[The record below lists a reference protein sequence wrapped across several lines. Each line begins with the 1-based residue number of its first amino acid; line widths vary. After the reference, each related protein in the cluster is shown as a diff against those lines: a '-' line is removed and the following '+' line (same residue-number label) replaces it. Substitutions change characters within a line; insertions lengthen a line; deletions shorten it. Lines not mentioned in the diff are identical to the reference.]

1 MELGTAPQ
9 ILGGVMNIYL
19 LIDQLIAYAIDQ
31 RLLAPADEIWAR
43 NQLLHILKLTDY
55 APSGF
60 KGDTPEFPCEILS
73 KICDWAAKQ
82 KLFEPDTVTQ
92 RDLFDTQLMGVFARK
107 PSEVENEFFEL
118 WAQNSKKATD
128 KFYHDARALDYIRT
142 ARVAKNKH
150 WKARTPYGALDI
162 TINMSKPEKDPK
174 DIAAALKAPAAS
186 YPSCLLCKEN
196 EGYAGRLN
204 HPARQNLR
212 LIGLD
217 LLQDGEPWFLQ
228 YSPYVYYNEHCIFL
242 SAKHE
247 PMKLTKKSF
256 ERLLAFVEVFPHYF
270 IGSNADLPI
279 VGGSILTHDHFQGGR
294 YTFAMEKAPVETTFK
309 MAKFPRVK
317 AGTIKWPMSVIRL
330 QGSKKDL
337 AEAAD
342 YILKK
347 WRAYSDPKAD
357 ILAKTAGTPHNTVTP
372 IARRRGK
379 AFELDIVLRNNRT
392 TQEFPLGI
400 FHPHEEVHH
409 IKKENIG
416 LIEVMGLA
424 VLPARLAKEL
434 ADLEPL
440 LIKKDLKAIQKDPSL
455 SKHAPWAEGLLAK
468 YTFTKANTQ
477 EILQKEV
484 GKVFARVLEYAGVY
498 KRNPEGKAAFERFLK
513 KL

>member
-1 MELGTAPQ
+1 M
-9 ILGGVMNIYL
+9 
-19 LIDQLIAYAIDQ
+19 
-31 RLLAPADEIWAR
+31 
-43 NQLLHILKLTDY
+43 
-55 APSGF
+55 
-60 KGDTPEFPCEILS
+60 
-73 KICDWAAKQ
+73 
-82 KLFEPDTVTQ
+82 
-92 RDLFDTQLMGVFARK
+92 
-107 PSEVENEFFEL
+107 
-118 WAQNSKKATD
+118 
-128 KFYHDARALDYIRT
+128 
-142 ARVAKNKH
+142 
-150 WKARTPYGALDI
+150 
-162 TINMSKPEKDPK
+162 
-174 DIAAALKAPAAS
+174 
-186 YPSCLLCKEN
+186 
-196 EGYAGRLN
+196 
-204 HPARQNLR
+204 
-212 LIGLD
+212 
-217 LLQDGEPWFLQ
+217 Q

-294 YTFAMEKAPVETTFK
+294 YTFAMEKAPIEKTFK
-309 MAKFPRVK
+309 LAKFPRVK
-317 AGTIKWPMSVIRL
+317 AGTVKWPMSVIRL

-357 ILAKTAGTPHNTVTP
+357 ILAKTGDTPHNTVTP

-392 TQEFPLGI
+392 TDEFPLGI
-400 FHPHEEVHH
+400 FHPHAEVHH

-440 LIKKDLKAIQKDPSL
+440 LIKKDLKAIEKDPAL
-455 SKHAPWAEGLLAK
+455 AKHAPWAKEMLAK
-468 YTFTKANTQ
+468 YKFTKANTQ

-484 GKVFARVLEYAGVY
+484 GRIFARVLEYAGVY
-498 KRNPEGKAAFERFLK
+498 KRTPEGQAAFERFLK

>member
-1 MELGTAPQ
+1 
-9 ILGGVMNIYL
+9 MNIYL

-31 RLLAPADEIWAR
+31 ELLAPADEVWAR
-43 NQLLHILKLTDY
+43 NQLLDLLKLNDY
-55 APSGF
+55 SPSGF
-60 KGDTPEFPCEILS
+60 KGATPEFPCEILS

-92 RDLFDTQLMGVFARK
+92 RDLFDTKLMGVFARK

-118 WAQNSKKATD
+118 WAQNPKKATD

-174 DIAAALKAPAAS
+174 DIAAALKAAPAS

-196 EGYAGRLN
+196 EGYAGRTN

-217 LLQDGEPWFLQ
+217 LLQDGKPWFLQ

-242 SAKHE
+242 SDTHE

-294 YTFAMEKAPVETTFK
+294 YVFAMEKAPIEKTFK
-309 MAKFPRVK
+309 LPKFPRVK
-317 AGTIKWPMSVIRL
+317 AGIVKWPMSVIRL

-347 WRAYSDPKAD
+347 WRVYSDPKAD

-392 TQEFPLGI
+392 TDEFPLGI

-440 LIKKDLKAIQKDPSL
+440 LIKKDIKAIQKDPAL
-455 SKHAPWAEGLLAK
+455 AKHAPWAQEMLAK
-468 YTFTKANTQ
+468 YTFTKTSTQ

-498 KRNPEGKAAFERFLK
+498 KRTPDGQAAFERFLK

>member
-118 WAQNSKKATD
+118 WAQTPKKATD

-174 DIAAALKAPAAS
+174 DIAAALKEPAAS

-309 MAKFPRVK
+309 MANFPRVK
-317 AGTIKWPMSVIRL
+317 AGTVKWPMSVIRL

-357 ILAKTAGTPHNTVTP
+357 ILAKTGDTPHNTVTP

-477 EILQKEV
+477 EILQTEV

>member
-118 WAQNSKKATD
+118 WAQNPKKATD

-256 ERLLAFVEVFPHYF
+256 ERLLAFVDVFPHYF

-455 SKHAPWAEGLLAK
+455 SKHAPWAEELLAK

>member
-317 AGTIKWPMSVIRL
+317 AGTVKWPMSVIRL

-357 ILAKTAGTPHNTVTP
+357 ILAKTGDTPHNTVTP
-372 IARRRGK
+372 IARQRGK

>member
-1 MELGTAPQ
+1 
-9 ILGGVMNIYL
+9 MNIYL

-118 WAQNSKKATD
+118 WAQNPKKATD

-196 EGYAGRLN
+196 EGYSGRLN

-317 AGTIKWPMSVIRL
+317 AGTVKWPMSVIRL

-357 ILAKTAGTPHNTVTP
+357 ILAKTDDTPHNTVTP